1 VPVLHPGH
9 SRAAV
14 SRPADPSSGSP
25 GLPTPDAL
33 PGHRLAVSAG
43 PPAEL
48 EAVIEPMLAAIV
60 RLAGADAGTVRV
72 IASDGMCYEPMVA
85 VGIAGIGSGAHADAR
100 SAWCNQCAESRDAGS
115 ECVRNEI
122 CGNSERFPADVLG
135 ALCKHIVSVPLRH
148 KDCPVGVLNLMFEGE
163 RALPDAMTPLL
174 QATGDLLGMTL
185 ENARLAREN
194 LRIRLTN
201 ERQMLANEVHDSL
214 AQGLTYMRMRMS
226 LLRDA
231 IRAADELK
239 AHKYW
244 GDVDDTLGN
253 SQRRLRELITY
264 FRSRMDPQGL
274 LHALSE
280 TSSRFLDRTGIA
292 LEFVN
297 DAPDLCLP
305 PEREIEVFHIVQ
317 ESLANICRHAHAKH
331 ARLLLSRE
339 EGGYAIVVED
349 DGVGMAPSSATTDQD
364 DSGHYGVAIMQERA
378 RRLGGSVVLRS
389 GPSGTRVEL
398 HFPARP
404 AQDEVQT

>member
-1 VPVLHPGH
+1 MSLLHAGH
-9 SRAAV
+9 SPAAV
-14 SRPADPSSGSP
+14 SQPADPSSSTSGPSP
-25 GLPTPDAL
+25 RDAL
-33 PGHRLAVSAG
+33 PGRRFSVSAR

-72 IASDGMCYEPMVA
+72 IASDGVCYEPVVA
-85 VGIAGIGSGAHADAR
+85 VGIPGMADGAHADAR
-100 SAWCNQCAESRDAGS
+100 SAWCNGCSESRDAGS
-115 ECVRNEI
+115 ECVRNGI
-122 CGNSERFPADVLG
+122 CGADERFPVDVLG
-135 ALCKHIVSVPLRH
+135 ATCKHIVTVPLRH
-148 KDCPVGVLNLMFEGE
+148 KDFPVGVLNLMFEAE
-163 RALPDAMTPLL
+163 RPLPDAMTPLL

-185 ENARLAREN
+185 DNARLAREN

-231 IRAADELK
+231 IRGADELK
-239 AHKYW
+239 AHKFW
-244 GDVDDTLGN
+244 SDVDDTLGN

-274 LHALSE
+274 LHALTE
-280 TSSRFLDRTGIA
+280 TSERFLDRTGVE

-331 ARLLLSRE
+331 AKLSLSHN
-339 EGGYAIVVED
+339 GDGYSIMVED
-349 DGVGMAPSSATTDQD
+349 DGIGMAGYPPTADQD
-364 DSGHYGVAIMQERA
+364 DPGHYGVAIMQERA
-378 RRLGGSVVLRS
+378 RRLGGSVVLHS
-389 GPSGTRVEL
+389 GPTGTRVEL
-398 HFPARP
+398 HFPARH
-404 AQDEVQT
+404 AQDEVQ

>member
-1 VPVLHPGH
+1 MPLLHAGH

-14 SRPADPSSGSP
+14 SQPAGPSSRPSEGSP
-25 GLPTPDAL
+25 REAP
-33 PGHRLAVSAG
+33 PGRRLSGSVR
-43 PPAEL
+43 PPAEM
-48 EAVIEPMLAAIV
+48 EAIIEPMLAAIV
-60 RLAGADAGTVRV
+60 RLANADAGTVRV
-72 IASDGMCYEPMVA
+72 IASDGMCYEPVVA
-85 VGIAGIGSGAHADAR
+85 VGIPGTADDAAADAR
-100 SAWCNQCAESRDAGS
+100 SAWCNECAESRDAGS
-115 ECVRNEI
+115 ECVKNEI
-122 CGNSERFPADVLG
+122 CGNDERFPADVLG

-148 KDCPVGVLNLMFEGE
+148 KEFPVGVLNLMFAAE

-185 ENARLAREN
+185 DNARLAREN

-231 IRAADELK
+231 IRGADELK

-244 GDVDDTLGN
+244 SDVDDTLGN

-274 LHALSE
+274 LHALTE
-280 TSSRFLDRTGIA
+280 TSERFLDRTGVA

-305 PEREIEVFHIVQ
+305 PESEIEVIHIVQ

-331 ARLLLSRE
+331 AKLLLTCAE
-339 EGGYAIVVED
+339 DGYTIVVED
-349 DGVGMAPSSATTDQD
+349 DGIGMSTYPASADQD

-389 GPSGTRVEL
+389 GPTGTRVEL
-398 HFPARP
+398 HFPARS
-404 AQDEVQT
+404 AHDEVQ

>member
-1 VPVLHPGH
+1 VPLLHAGH

-14 SRPADPSSGSP
+14 SQPADPPSSPPGVSP
-25 GLPTPDAL
+25 RDA
-33 PGHRLAVSAG
+33 PSGRRLSVSAS

-85 VGIAGIGSGAHADAR
+85 VGIPGVGSGARVDAP
-100 SAWCNQCAESRDAGS
+100 SAWCNECAESRNAAS
-115 ECVRNEI
+115 ECVKNEI
-122 CGNSERFPADVLG
+122 CGNADRFPADALG

-148 KDCPVGVLNLMFEGE
+148 RDFPVGVLNLMFEAE
-163 RALPDAMTPLL
+163 TPLPDAMTPLL

-185 ENARLAREN
+185 DNARLAREN

-231 IRAADELK
+231 IRGADELK

-244 GDVDDTLGN
+244 SDVDDTLGN

-280 TSSRFLDRTGIA
+280 TSDRFLDRTGIE

-297 DAPDLCLP
+297 DAPDLCIP

-331 ARLLLSRE
+331 ARLLLSRDDA
-339 EGGYAIVVED
+339 GYRIVVED
-349 DGVGMAPSSATTDQD
+349 DGVGMAPSPVTTDQD

-378 RRLGGSVVLRS
+378 RRLGGSVVLHS
-389 GPSGTRVEL
+389 GPTGTRVEL
-398 HFPARP
+398 NFPARQ
-404 AQDEVQT
+404 AQDEVQQ

>member
-1 VPVLHPGH
+1 MLHPGH
-9 SRAAV
+9 LRAAV
-14 SRPADPSSGSP
+14 SQPAEPSSGSP
-25 GLPTPDAL
+25 RLSSADAP
-33 PGHRLAVSAG
+33 PGRRLAVSAS

-85 VGIAGIGSGAHADAR
+85 VGIAGIGNGAHADAR
-100 SAWCNQCAESRDAGS
+100 SAWCNECAESRDTGS
-115 ECVRNEI
+115 DCVRNEI
-122 CGNSERFPADVLG
+122 CGNTERVPADLLG

-148 KDCPVGVLNLMFEGE
+148 KDCPVGVLNLMFEAE
-163 RALPDAMTPLL
+163 SPLPEAMTPLL

-185 ENARLAREN
+185 DNARLAREN

-244 GDVDDTLGN
+244 SDVDDTLGN

-317 ESLANICRHAHAKH
+317 ESLANICRHAHAKN
-331 ARLLLSRE
+331 ARLLLSR
-339 EGGYAIVVED
+339 GDAGYTIVVED
-349 DGVGMAPSSATTDQD
+349 DGVGMAPSPPTADQD
-364 DSGHYGVAIMQERA
+364 DSGHYGLAIMQERA
-378 RRLGGSVVLRS
+378 RRLGGSVVLHS
-389 GPSGTRVEL
+389 GPTGTRVEL

-404 AQDEVQT
+404 AQDEVQS